1 MIYFFF
7 GSLKIIINF
16 CLSKKVE
23 VEVESLD
30 KNGAFIG
37 SLVTKNGANLSA
49 LLLEQGLGYLN
60 TTSADQSTNV
70 NLYYSAETRAK
81 ANKKNVKL
89 ASLCS

>member
-1 MIYFFF
+1 M
-7 GSLKIIINF
+7 KIIINF

-81 ANKKNVKL
+81 ATKKNVKL